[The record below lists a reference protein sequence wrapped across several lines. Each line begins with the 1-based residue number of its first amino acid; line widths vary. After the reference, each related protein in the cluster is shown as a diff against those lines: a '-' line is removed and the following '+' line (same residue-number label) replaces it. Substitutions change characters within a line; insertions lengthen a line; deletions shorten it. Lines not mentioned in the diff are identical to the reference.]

1 MAAAGVATFRLP
13 RGFPAIKL
21 KGFTP
26 EKDSRGA
33 AFSGPGAELV
43 LEQGVSS
50 GQQERQAQ
58 PWLPAASVSPA
69 EILGL

>member
-1 MAAAGVATFRLP
+1 MATVQNSLRIP
-13 RGFPAIKL
+13 RNKTEWV
-21 KGFTP
+21 TP

-43 LEQGVSS
+43 QEQGVSS
-50 GQQERQAQ
+50 GQQESQEH
-58 PWLPAASVSPA
+58 PSLPAASVSPA